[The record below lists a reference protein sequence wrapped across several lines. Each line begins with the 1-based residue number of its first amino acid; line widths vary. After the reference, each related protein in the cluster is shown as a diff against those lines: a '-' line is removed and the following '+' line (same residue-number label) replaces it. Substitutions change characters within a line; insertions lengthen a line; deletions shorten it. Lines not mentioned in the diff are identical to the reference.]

1 MADLFSSLQLRD
13 VSIRNRIAISAMCMY
28 SAHEG
33 EASDFHLAHYG
44 RFGLGGAGLVMI
56 EATAVLPEG
65 RISHGD
71 LGLWSDRHIE
81 PLARIVRLLKSQ
93 GATVGIQLCHSGR
106 KANRQRPW
114 HGNGPVGDEDQ
125 TLRGEATWP
134 IKAPSAIAFGR
145 EYQVPTETTYRDMAD
160 IREAFVAAVERA
172 NLAGFDIVEL
182 HAAHGFLLH
191 SFMSPLTNLRSD
203 AYSGSFEG
211 RHRYAL
217 EVVGDMRAAWPRER
231 PMFVRVSAQDGVE
244 GGRTLADTVAF
255 AQALKA
261 AGVDVIDCSSGGLAG
276 HSASTSRDAPSYGFQ
291 IPYAQAVRSEADIA
305 TMAVGL
311 ITEPELANAA
321 IAEGRTD
328 LVAIGRQALFDP
340 NWPLHAE
347 AALGVADDSNPYASW
362 PVQYGWWLNGR
373 HKTLASLRSSPP
385 EPGRLPERNTL

>member
-1 MADLFSSLQLRD
+1 MASLFSSLRLRGVD
-13 VSIRNRIAISAMCMY
+13 IRNRVAISSMCTY

-71 LGLWSDRHIE
+71 LGLWSDRQVE

-93 GATVGIQLCHSGR
+93 GAAVGIQLCHGGR

-114 HGNGPVGDEDQ
+114 HGNGPVGAEDHA
-125 TLRGEATWP
+125 LRGEGAWP
-134 IKAPSAIAFGR
+134 LKAPSALAFG
-145 EYQVPTETTYRDMAD
+145 EGYQVPAEATYRDMAD
-160 IREAFVAAVERA
+160 IREAFAAATERA
-172 NLAGFDIVEL
+172 CRAGFDIVEL

-191 SFMSPLTNLRSD
+191 SFMSPLTNRRSD

-217 EVVGDMRAAWPRER
+217 EVVGDMRAAWPAER
-231 PMFVRVSAQDGVE
+231 AMFVRVSALDGAE
-244 GGRTLADTVAF
+244 GGRAFGETIAF
-255 AQALKA
+255 ARELKA
-261 AGVDVIDCSSGGLAG
+261 AGVDLVDCSSGGLAG
-276 HSASTSRDAPSYGFQ
+276 HSASTSRDAPGYGFQ
-291 IPYAQAVRSEADIA
+291 VPYAEGIRREAGVA

-311 ITEPELANAA
+311 ITEPGLAEQV
-321 IAEGRTD
+321 IAEGRAD

-347 AALGVADDSNPYASW
+347 AALGAADPSNPYASW

-373 HKTLASLRSSPP
+373 HRALAGLRS
-385 EPGRLPERNTL
+385 RKD